1 MSSRFCPRF
10 GFTLLLALAVVPFAA
25 QSELRSE
32 ARLDLRLASGH
43 TVEAR
48 VTRPADAAGALPA
61 VMLFGGFER
70 GAGALDL
77 VQPTRP
83 MILASFDYPIVVPQ
97 RLDLGGSI
105 ALLPAA
111 RRAIHDSFEAIGLL
125 HAQLLQRADVDP
137 ARVSIVGVS
146 FGAPFAVV
154 AAADHGIPGLVV
166 IHGFADVPRVISHQF
181 AWRWAE
187 DGRAWMQPLAWLLGR
202 SLAAYA
208 GIPRIENHAAR
219 LRAEQKVW
227 MLSAKDDALIP
238 PRANESLRA
247 AFATSPAHFDY
258 ETEDGG
264 HLRGE
269 KDPRIPDLLRRT
281 ERWLVANGL

>member
-1 MSSRFCPRF
+1 
-10 GFTLLLALAVVPFAA
+10 
-25 QSELRSE
+25 
-32 ARLDLRLASGH
+32 
-43 TVEAR
+43 
-48 VTRPADAAGALPA
+48 
-61 VMLFGGFER
+61 
-70 GAGALDL
+70 
-77 VQPTRP
+77 
-83 MILASFDYPIVVPQ
+83 
-97 RLDLGGSI
+97 
-105 ALLPAA
+105 
-111 RRAIHDSFEAIGLL
+111 
-125 HAQLLQRADVDP
+125 
-137 ARVSIVGVS
+137 
-146 FGAPFAVV
+146 
-154 AAADHGIPGLVV
+154 VV

-208 GIPRIENHAAR
+208 GIPRIENPAAR